1 LIGDVFFKGFIPG
14 IKYTIGALLVIAG
27 FLAVNTDA
35 MKEAKAKTQDEFL
48 RINEQEVEQV

>member
-14 IKYTIGALLVIAG
+14 IKYIIGALLVIAG

-35 MKEAKAKTQDEFL
+35 MQEAKAKSEDELL
-48 RINEQEVEQV
+48 RVNNQRVEQV